1 MSAPW
6 VSVVIATRDR
16 PELLRQ
22 AVEAVLAQD
31 YAGSVEVVIVFDQ
44 SEVDDTLTQERAD
57 RRVRVMA
64 NRRTP
69 GLAGSRNTGVEVA
82 EGRYVAFCDDDD
94 LWAPSKLRRQVELL
108 EASGRRFA
116 TCGIRIEYEGGTHER
131 TLEQDEVVFEDL
143 LRDRIPSMHPSTF
156 LLDRVWANDELGPVS
171 EDLPFGFGEDY
182 DFVLRAARLAPVAN
196 LSDALVTVRWTGGS
210 YFFRRWEAMEAGLT
224 WLLDTYPQFDRD
236 PRGAARLH
244 GQVAFAVAAQR
255 RRRDAARW
263 IKSTL
268 SRNPREPRAYL
279 AAVVALGVVGPPT
292 VMGMLHK
299 HGRGI

>member
-1 MSAPW
+1 MSAPS

-22 AVEAVLAQD
+22 AVEAVLAQE
-31 YAGSVEVVIVFDQ
+31 YAGAVEVVIVFDQ
-44 SEVDDTLTQERAD
+44 SDVDDALAQETAD

-69 GLAGSRNTGVEVA
+69 GLAGSRNSGVEVA
-82 EGRYVAFCDDDD
+82 EGRYLAFCDDDD
-94 LWAPSKLRRQVELL
+94 LWAATKLRRQVELL
-108 EASGRRFA
+108 GTSGRHFA

-156 LLDRVWANDELGPVS
+156 LFDRVWATEELGPVS

-182 DFVLRAARLAPVAN
+182 DFVLRAARLGPVAN

-224 WLLDTYPQFDRD
+224 WLLDTYPQFDGD

-263 IKSTL
+263 IRSTL
-268 SRNPREPRAYL
+268 ARNPREPRAYL

>member
-1 MSAPW
+1 MSAPS

-22 AVEAVLAQD
+22 AVEAVLAQE
-31 YAGSVEVVIVFDQ
+31 YAGAVEVVIVFDQ
-44 SEVDDTLTQERAD
+44 SDVDDALAQETAD

-69 GLAGSRNTGVEVA
+69 GLAGSRNSGVEVA
-82 EGRYVAFCDDDD
+82 EGRYLAFCDDDD
-94 LWAPSKLRRQVELL
+94 LWAATKLRRQVELL
-108 EASGRRFA
+108 GTSGRHFA

-156 LLDRVWANDELGPVS
+156 LFDRVWATEELGPVS

-182 DFVLRAARLAPVAN
+182 DFVLRAARLGPVAN

-224 WLLDTYPQFDRD
+224 WLLDTYPQFDLD
-236 PRGAARLH
+236 PRGAARMH

-263 IKSTL
+263 IRSTL

-279 AAVVALGVVGPPT
+279 AAAVALGAVGPPT

>member
-1 MSAPW
+1 MSAPS

-44 SEVDDTLTQERAD
+44 SEVDNTLTQEWAD

-108 EASGRRFA
+108 EASGRHFA

-263 IKSTL
+263 IRSTL

>member
-64 NRRTP
+64 NRRIP

-263 IKSTL
+263 IRSTL

>member
-1 MSAPW
+1 MSAPS

-44 SEVDDTLTQERAD
+44 SEVDDTLTQETAD

-263 IKSTL
+263 IRSTL

>member
-1 MSAPW
+1 MSAPL

-22 AVEAVLAQD
+22 AVEAVLDQE
-31 YAGSVEVVIVFDQ
+31 YAGAVEVVIVFDQ
-44 SEVDDTLTQERAD
+44 SEVDDTLTQETTD

-64 NRRTP
+64 NRHTP
-69 GLAGSRNTGVEVA
+69 GLAGSRNTGIEAA

-94 LWAPSKLRRQVELL
+94 FWAPPKLRRQVELL
-108 EASGRRFA
+108 EASGRHFA
-116 TCGIRIEYEGGTHER
+116 TCGIRIEYDGGTHER
-131 TLEQDEVVFEDL
+131 ILEQDEVVFEDL

-156 LLDRVWANDELGPVS
+156 LFDRLWANEELGPVS
-171 EDLPFGFGEDY
+171 EELPFGFGEDY
-182 DFVLRAARLAPVAN
+182 DFVLRAARLGPVAN
-196 LSDALVTVRWTGGS
+196 LRDALVTVRWTGGS

-236 PRGAARLH
+236 PHGAARLH

-255 RRRDAARW
+255 RHRDAARW
-263 IKSTL
+263 IRSTL

>member
-1 MSAPW
+1 MSAPS

-108 EASGRRFA
+108 EASGRHFA

-263 IKSTL
+263 IRSTL